1 MGFKQGTPID
11 PRLHQMDYS
20 GFTNAAAIQGQS
32 IADLG
37 QAVGGTITKVAD
49 NYKANKEITSTTLA
63 SIEGSLVN
71 NPQYL
76 DIAKSRGGKV
86 GKAAESF
93 LSGDFKQIDLMTL
106 NGFMGAMD
114 TGNAQMQAAQQA
126 QLERD
131 NLIARTGASNRSN
144 QPQPVSANTLN
155 SITQSMADSGIK
167 LDENTGQYYRT
178 DTGIPMWPFDNKRV
192 PANFDVKGAGDYSKI
207 FGNPGA
213 SQFNPGPSQF
223 NPDEWKLVN

>member
-93 LSGDFKQIDLMTL
+93 LSGDFKQIDLMVL
-106 NGFMGAMD
+106 NGFIGAMD
-114 TGNAQMQAAQQA
+114 TGNAQAQAAQKA
-126 QLERD
+126 ADERD
-131 NLIARTGASNRSN
+131 YLIAKTGAANRSG
-144 QPQPVSANTLN
+144 QPQQITAGTLN
-155 SITQSMADSGIK
+155 SITQSMADAGIK
-167 LDENTGQYYRT
+167 LDAETGQYYRE
-178 DTGIPMWPFDNKRV
+178 DTGVPMWPFDNKNV
-192 PANFDVKGAGDYSKI
+192 PVNFDVKGASDYSKI
-207 FGNPGA
+207 YSNPDA
-213 SQFNPGPSQF
+213 SQF
-223 NPDEWKLVN
+223 NPDEWQLVN